1 MKILA
6 LNGSPNKDGCTA
18 FLLNTVLNAAKEA
31 GAEVEMEYVQSA
43 ILECSTPFCV
53 ACSTPCNQSCYAGT
67 GVERIFA
74 KMCEADVILVGS
86 PSYFGTVSAQIK
98 ALFDKS
104 RDLRGKR
111 ALIGK
116 LGAAVSVGASKYGG
130 QQTTQRA
137 IHDMMLVQG
146 MVIVG
151 DSADFDDLRVP
162 MGHQGVG
169 AHRPAAEDTY
179 AVKRAEAMGRQLAKL
194 TAIAVK

>member
-6 LNGSPNKDGCTA
+6 LNGSPNKNGCTA
-18 FLLNTVLNAAKEA
+18 FLLNTVLESAKEV
-31 GAEVEMEYVQSA
+31 GAEVELEHVQDA

-53 ACSTPCNQSCYAGT
+53 ACSTPCNRSCYAGT
-67 GVERIFA
+67 GVERLFE
-74 KMCEADVILVGS
+74 KMCAADAIVVGS

-146 MVIVG
+146 MTIVG

-169 AHRPAAEDTY
+169 AQSPAAEDKY
-179 AVKRAEAMGRQLAKL
+179 AVKRAQAMGLQLVKL
-194 TAIAVK
+194 LG

>member
-6 LNGSPNKDGCTA
+6 LNGSPDKNGCTA
-18 FLLNTVLNAAKEA
+18 FLLNTVLESAAA
-31 GAEVEMEYVQSA
+31 LGATVEIEHVQPA
-43 ILECSTPFCV
+43 ILECKTPFCV
-53 ACSTPCNQSCYAGT
+53 NCSTPCNRSCYAET
-67 GVERIFA
+67 GVERIFE
-74 KMCEADVILVGS
+74 KMCSADAIVIGS

-146 MVIVG
+146 MIIAG
-151 DSADFDDLRVP
+151 DSLDSDDFIVP

-169 AHRPAAEDTY
+169 AQRPAAEDSY
-179 AVKRAEAMGRQLAKL
+179 AVKRAQAMGMQLARLLGKR
-194 TAIAVK
+194 